1 MALPGVVVVQE
12 NAPIGIVQTVPD
24 GVTGLIVTGV
34 AISGWALN
42 VAKVFFSL
50 QDAVDAGLTPEYDTT
65 NAVLAYRHVA
75 EFYNRAPR
83 GTELWVMLVANT
95 VTLTQ
100 QASNASYGAALRD
113 ASGGRIQMLGLTRV
127 PASGYTATTTN
138 GIDQDVLDA
147 ITAAQTL
154 AEASVEAKRPLTVMV
169 EGRGLVNTSNLP
181 DQRAGSNYHVA
192 VIIGNNQV
200 GATHASVGLALGHAA
215 SLTVNRSLGRVAS
228 GPLGITAAALS
239 NGADASKLSQGL
251 MTTLHDKGYIFI
263 RQHEG
268 NIGFYF
274 QGDPTCTTLS
284 NVVNSFSDSR
294 LINKATRVAQAA
306 YLPFVN
312 DDQEVTEDG
321 SLEPGFLKH
330 LETVLSEAVV
340 AAMPNETS
348 SVTVTIEPQQDVEAT
363 SQLEAV
369 LQVQK
374 RGKLGTIIVK
384 VGL

>member
-1 MALPGVVVVQE
+1 MSLPGVEVIQQ
-12 NAPIGIVQTVPD
+12 NAPSGVVQTVPD
-24 GVTGLIVTGV
+24 GVTGLILTGV
-34 AISGWALN
+34 AISGWPLN
-42 VAKVFFSL
+42 TAKVFFSL
-50 QDAVDAGLTPEYDTT
+50 QEAEAAGLTAEYDAS
-65 NAVLAYRHVA
+65 NSVMAYRHVA
-75 EFYNRAPR
+75 EFYSRAPR

-127 PASGYTATTTN
+127 PASGYTAVITA
-138 GIDQDVLDA
+138 GIDQDALDA
-147 ITAAQTL
+147 IPAAQTL
-154 AEASVEAKRPLTVMV
+154 AVASVEAKRPLSVMI
-169 EGRGLVNTSNLP
+169 EGRGLVNTSLLP
-181 DQRAGSNYHVA
+181 DLRAGSSYHVA
-192 VIIGNNQV
+192 VLIANNQV
-200 GATHASVGLALGHAA
+200 GGTHASVGLALGHAA

-228 GPLGITAAALS
+228 GSLGIAAAGLS
-239 NGADASKLSQGL
+239 NGADASKLSYGL
-251 MTTLHDKGYIFI
+251 MTSLHDKGYIFI

-268 NIGFYF
+268 NTGFYF
-274 QGDPTCTTLS
+274 QGDPTATTLS
-284 NVVNSFSDSR
+284 NVINSFSDSR

-330 LETVLSEAVV
+330 LETVLAEAVSS
-340 AAMPNETS
+340 AMPNETS
-348 SVTVTIEPQQDVEAT
+348 SITVTIEPTQDVEAT
-363 SQLEAV
+363 SELEAV
-369 LQVQK
+369 LRVQK